1 MKLFQTA
8 NGEENSSACTPL
20 EVVLGL
26 STTAETTLSNHG
38 RTSVSSISTA
48 PSRKR
53 TVSSTFRS
61 RNVCLDTFEVYTFFP
76 DTLTSKDLTEIPDVE
91 TSIVKVIASCNE
103 FENKGSESE
112 FQVVV
117 KNELKIAIYKS
128 LAAASYIHSS

>member
-1 MKLFQTA
+1 MKLSQTA

-76 DTLTSKDLTEIPDVE
+76 DTLTSKDLT
-91 TSIVKVIASCNE
+91 VIASCNE

-112 FQVVV
+112 FQEVA
-117 KNELKIAIYKS
+117 KNELKIAIYKP